1 MLKKFPERG
10 SLKRKQVKTTFQ
22 ERMDCFTHTSHTQ
35 IYISK
40 GESNIIFNNFY
51 VLYIFYI

>member
-10 SLKRKQVKTTFQ
+10 HLKRKQVKMTFQ